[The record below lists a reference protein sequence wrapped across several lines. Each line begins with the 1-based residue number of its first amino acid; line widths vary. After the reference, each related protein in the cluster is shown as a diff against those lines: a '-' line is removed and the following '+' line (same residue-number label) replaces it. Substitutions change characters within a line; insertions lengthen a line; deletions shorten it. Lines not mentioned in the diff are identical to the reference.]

1 MNIGKGLTK
10 ADVDKLEYDKAV
22 TSALAERELILREEI
37 DAINALR
44 YEEMDN
50 TEKKAWKDYRKH
62 LLDITKQ
69 AGYPFEID
77 WGIKPGG
84 E

>member
-22 TSALAERELILREEI
+22 AAALAERERILREEI

-50 TEKKAWKDYRKH
+50 TEKKDWKDYRKH

>member
-1 MNIGKGLTK
+1 MNIGPGLTK
-10 ADVDKLEYDKAV
+10 ADVEQIEYDKAV
-22 TSALAERELILREEI
+22 TVALAERERILREEI

>member
-1 MNIGKGLTK
+1 MTIEGYKT
-10 ADVDKLEYDKAV
+10 AQDIEQETYDKAV
-22 TSALAERELILREEI
+22 AAALTERERILREEI

>member
-1 MNIGKGLTK
+1 VKIEGYKT
-10 ADVDKLEYDKAV
+10 AQDVEQETYDKAV
-22 TSALAERELILREEI
+22 AAALAERERLLNEEI
-37 DAINALR
+37 DCINPIR
-44 YEEMDN
+44 YEDMDN
-50 TEKKAWKDYRKH
+50 EEKKAWKDYRKH

-69 AGYPFEID
+69 TGYPFEID

>member
-1 MNIGKGLTK
+1 MNIGPGLTK
-10 ADVDKLEYDKAV
+10 ADVEQIEYDKAV
-22 TSALAERELILREEI
+22 TVALAERERILREEI

-69 AGYPFEID
+69 AGYPLNID
-77 WGIKPGG
+77 WGTKPGG

>member
-1 MNIGKGLTK
+1 MNIGPGLTK
-10 ADVDKLEYDKAV
+10 ADVKQIEYDKAV
-22 TSALAERELILREEI
+22 AAALAERERILREEI

-50 TEKKAWKDYRKH
+50 TEKKDWKDYRKH